1 MGGRCIGDGPR
12 IDDDEGVEEGQ
23 GKREGRGGKDTRC
36 LKENLLLYLG
46 VIRTSVKEESDTG
59 E

>member
-1 MGGRCIGDGPR
+1 MDGWCGGGGPR
-12 IDDDEGVEEGQ
+12 IDDDEGIEG
-23 GKREGRGGKDTRC
+23 REGKDGHKS

>member
-1 MGGRCIGDGPR
+1 MDGSWTVTK
-12 IDDDEGVEEGQ
+12 IDDDEGIEEGKEEHDS
-23 GKREGRGGKDTRC
+23 KRY
-36 LKENLLLYLG
+36 LLLYLG

>member
-1 MGGRCIGDGPR
+1 LCVPPRVRWMDGSWTVTK
-12 IDDDEGVEEGQ
+12 IDDDEGIEEGKEEHDS
-23 GKREGRGGKDTRC
+23 KRY
-36 LKENLLLYLG
+36 LLLYLG